1 MGAGSGMGESQYG
14 GQRIYSR
21 FGKSS
26 SLDAEQTKRGSNDG
40 IEIILE
46 AKMPLLNC
54 FRCGKDFEAKKKIR
68 VCPGCRKPRM
78 AQLPVV
84 LGQPFTRR
92 EQHVM
97 ELIVQGKIGREI
109 AQRLCLTEG
118 TVKTYV
124 SIMLRKT
131 GLNSRTALAVWWV
144 KTGANS
150 NLVRSAD

>member
-1 MGAGSGMGESQYG
+1 
-14 GQRIYSR
+14 
-21 FGKSS
+21 
-26 SLDAEQTKRGSNDG
+26 
-40 IEIILE
+40 
-46 AKMPLLNC
+46 MPLLNC
-54 FRCGKDFEAKKKIR
+54 YRCGKDFEVKGKIR

-78 AQLPVV
+78 PKATTI

-124 SIMLRKT
+124 STMLKKT

-144 KTGANS
+144 KTGADS
-150 NLVRSAD
+150 YLVRSAN